1 LYSILSLL
9 RPPNIPFILLEMS
22 NISKIHAEEHAN
34 ELGKEE
40 DALIVL
46 TEEKSNSGSTE
57 KKSRIN

>member
-1 LYSILSLL
+1 
-9 RPPNIPFILLEMS
+9 MS

-57 KKSRIN
+57 KKAVSTEPNF